1 MTAIPLDRPADGIAQ
16 HVRET
21 VRLALPVMLARC
33 GLVIMITV
41 DTLMTGRAGGAE
53 LANYAI
59 AYAPQITMLTVG
71 IGLLVGTVVL
81 TAQAVGAGRLALAGR
96 IWRLA
101 LLVGGSLGCVYAV
114 ALLYGEAILLA
125 LGQTPE
131 LAAAGG
137 RVTAMWAVGMP
148 GLLLYVATS
157 SFLEGI
163 SRPKPGMVIMF
174 GANLLNAGLNWAMV
188 FGHLGLPTMGAE
200 GAVLATSITRW
211 VMFAAILAYVL
222 RMPDREAYGVSAPL
236 AGHYGQMR
244 KLLALGAPLA
254 LSIGFESST
263 FTAAATFAGWLGA
276 GPLAAYQIAINVNS
290 LVFML
295 AIGLSTATAVRVAN
309 AVGRGDSLGMRRA
322 GWVGTAL
329 AAPPMLLATVVLIA
343 APDWLAHVYTDDAAV
358 VLLTLPLFAITAW
371 FCVADGL
378 QAVLMGAVRGTADIT
393 VPTVIYG
400 LAFWGIGVPLAYLF
414 AFPFGGGINGL
425 VWGLFVSLVVA
436 LVALAWRFHHL
447 AGRAI
452 API

>member
-1 MTAIPLDRPADGIAQ
+1 MTALPIDRPADGIAQ

-21 VRLALPVMLARC
+21 VRLAAPVMLARC
-33 GLVIMITV
+33 GLIIMITV
-41 DTLMTGRAGGAE
+41 DTLMVGRAGGAE
-53 LANYAI
+53 LAHYAI
-59 AYAPQITMLTVG
+59 GYAPQITMLTVG

-81 TAQAVGAGRLALAGR
+81 TAQAAGAGRLHLAGR

-101 LLVGGSLGCVYAV
+101 MLVGGGLGCLYAL
-114 ALLYGEAILLA
+114 ALLRGEAILLT

-137 RVTAMWAVGMP
+137 RVTAMWSFGMP

-163 SRPKPGMVIMF
+163 SRPKPGMVIALA
-174 GANLLNAGLNWAMV
+174 ANLVNVGLNWAMIY
-188 FGHLGLPTMGAE
+188 GHLGLPAMGAE

-211 VMFAAILAYVL
+211 AMFAAILVYVL
-222 RMPDREAYGVSAPL
+222 RMKDHAAYGVLAPL
-236 AGHYGQMR
+236 GGHYGQMR
-244 KLLALGAPLA
+244 KLLALGTPLA

-263 FTAAATFAGWLGA
+263 FTAAATFAGWLGPT
-276 GPLAAYQIAINVNS
+276 PLAAYQIAINFNS

-309 AVGRGDSLGMRRA
+309 AVGRGDAVGMRRA

-329 AAPPMLLATVVLIA
+329 VVPTMLLGTGILVGM
-343 APDWLAHVYTDDAAV
+343 PDWVAHIYTDDAAV

-371 FCVADGL
+371 LCLADGL

-400 LAFWGIGVPLAYLF
+400 AVFWGIGVPFAYLF
-414 AFPFGGGINGL
+414 AFTFGGGIVGL
-425 VWGLFVSLVVA
+425 VWGLFASLVVA
-436 LVALAWRFHHL
+436 LGLLAWRFRHL
-447 AGRAI
+447 SGRAI
-452 API
+452 RPL